1 MPRAGPA
8 GDWAA
13 NARAWVRF
21 VGRDPHREAFLD
33 RALLAALGRVQGTRW
48 LDAGC
53 GEGRVARAL
62 ALRGAEVLGVDI
74 AAPLIAE
81 ARRRARRLEPLAA
94 RGRLQFETSGLA
106 AAGLVQRGSLDGIVC
121 ALALMHVP
129 RVAPALKA
137 WARALRPGGRLII
150 LLPHPCFMGPF
161 TSWSARLPQVPRG
174 APRLEALEVRAYP
187 VQGVQRFRFDPAFPA
202 TTTNHHHSLEALSD
216 ALALASFLTRRL
228 IEPRP
233 SAALLRRDPSWEPYA
248 RVPFFLL
255 WDAVRA

>member
-13 NARAWVRF
+13 NARAWVRW

-33 RALLAALGRVQGTRW
+33 RALLGALGIVKGTRW

-62 ALRGAEVLGVDI
+62 ALRGADVLGVDV
-74 AAPLIAE
+74 AVPLIEE
-81 ARRRARRLEPLAA
+81 ARRRARRLTPPAARARLSFEASDLAA
-94 RGRLQFETSGLA
+94 P
-106 AAGLVQRGSLDGIVC
+106 GLVPRGSLDGVVC

-137 WARALRPGGRLII
+137 WARALRQGGRLVL

-174 APRLEALEVRAYP
+174 APRLEALEIREYP
-187 VQGVQRFRFDPAFPA
+187 AQGVQRFHFDPAFPRA
-202 TTTNHHHSLEALSD
+202 TTNHHHSLEALSR
-216 ALALASFLTRRL
+216 ALADASFLTRRL
-228 IEPRP
+228 VEPRP
-233 SAALLRRDPSWEPYA
+233 SAALVRRNPAWEPYA
-248 RVPFFLL
+248 RVPFFLV